1 MTLDVSL
8 DYCTMQLTPFEKRL
22 LLDGMMKILSDQAS
36 QGFSA
41 ARLKE
46 LFTRIEELEKMK

>member
-1 MTLDVSL
+1 MTLNVSPEH
-8 DYCTMQLTPFEKRL
+8 YTMTLSLFEKRL
-22 LLDGMMKILSDQAS
+22 LLDGMMKILSDQAA

-46 LFTRIEELEKMK
+46 LCARIEELENMK

>member
-1 MTLDVSL
+1 MTLDAP
-8 DYCTMQLTPFEKRL
+8 DYYTMTLRPFEKQL
-22 LLDGMMKILSDQAS
+22 LLDAMKKTLSDQAD

-46 LFTRIEELEKMK
+46 VFARIEELEEMK

>member
-1 MTLDVSL
+1 MTHDVSL
-8 DYCTMQLTPFEKRL
+8 DYHTMWLTPFEKRL

-46 LFTRIEELEKMK
+46 LFTRIEELEAMK

>member
-1 MTLDVSL
+1 MNHDVSPGYYTMTLR
-8 DYCTMQLTPFEKRL
+8 PFEKRL

-46 LFTRIEELEKMK
+46 LFARIEELEAMK

>member
-1 MTLDVSL
+1 MTLNIPP
-8 DYCTMQLTPFEKRL
+8 DYYTMTLRPFEKRL

-46 LFTRIEELEKMK
+46 LFARIEELEKMK

>member
-1 MTLDVSL
+1 MTHDVSPDYYTMTLR
-8 DYCTMQLTPFEKRL
+8 PFEKRL
-22 LLDGMMKILSDQAS
+22 LLDGMMKILSDQAA

-46 LFTRIEELEKMK
+46 LFARIEELENMK